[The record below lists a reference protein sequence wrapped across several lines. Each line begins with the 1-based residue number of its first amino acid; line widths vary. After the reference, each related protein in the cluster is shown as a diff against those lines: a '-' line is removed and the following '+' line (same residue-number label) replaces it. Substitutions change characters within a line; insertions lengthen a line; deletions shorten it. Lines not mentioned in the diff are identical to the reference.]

1 MDVVYQGFLDAI
13 SLVNLFWVAAGVT
26 IGIVMG
32 AIPGLNS
39 AMAIAIAVPLTFTMS
54 PLAAIGMLVG
64 VMKGGGFGGAIS
76 ATLLNAPGEP
86 SAVATALDAYPL
98 AKTKGKPR
106 KALKMAL
113 FSSVAGDSMSDLT
126 LILCAAPLAAVASQM
141 GRVEQTAILFF
152 AFTFVAGLSGSSLL
166 RGVLATL
173 LGVLMA
179 QVGRI
184 EGGLAERFTFG
195 VAEFGDG
202 LPLAA
207 VAIGLLALPEIAA
220 RIAEG
225 NQASKSETAVQETG
239 TPEERRLT
247 FAEWWA
253 SRYTILRGGVIGT
266 LIGALPG
273 LGASVAAFISY
284 AMAVRS
290 SRTPEKYG
298 KGELDG
304 IAASESANSAV
315 NGANLIPLL
324 TLGIPGNV
332 SAALLVGAF
341 IIHGVDI
348 GPSIF
353 VKDARL
359 VYGLLACMVMA
370 NVMVLLIGQAGLT
383 FFVWVLS
390 APAQII
396 FPIVVL
402 FCVTGVYVSSGIGLL
417 GVWVMLAFGVLGWL
431 MRRYDFSIVCF
442 IIGFVLGDSFERSLR
457 GAVTV
462 LYRDPWGKIL
472 EHPMALVL
480 VFATIAFIVYQA
492 LPKTFKF
499 RRTAHAE

>member
-1 MDVVYQGFLDAI
+1 MDVVYQGILDAI

-98 AKTKGKPR
+98 AMTKGKPR

-141 GRVEQTAILFF
+141 GRVEQTALLFF

-173 LGVLMA
+173 LGVMMA

-195 VAEFGDG
+195 IAEFGDG

-225 NQASKSETAVQETG
+225 NRASKSETAVEETG

-353 VKDARL
+353 VKDAQL
-359 VYGLLACMVMA
+359 VYGLFACMVMA
-370 NVMVLLIGQAGLT
+370 NVIDKKSGKLALAATPLFLALVVINLADLVFAVDSVPAIFAITTDTFIVYTSNIMAILGLRALYFALAAMVHRFHYLKYAL
-383 FFVWVLS
+383 
-390 APAQII
+390 
-396 FPIVVL
+396 
-402 FCVTGVYVSSGIGLL
+402 
-417 GVWVMLAFGVLGWL
+417 
-431 MRRYDFSIVCF
+431 
-442 IIGFVLGDSFERSLR
+442 
-457 GAVTV
+457 
-462 LYRDPWGKIL
+462 
-472 EHPMALVL
+472 ALVL

-499 RRTAHAE
+499 RRTARAN